1 LGKGVILM
9 KVLITGGAGFIGTNV
24 ARRLLNEKYEVT
36 ILDNFSKQIHG
47 DNKSLVS
54 DLEGK
59 VRLIIGDV
67 CDKAVFRRALK
78 DQDVVVHLA
87 AETGTGQSMYEVE
100 RYEEVNIKGTAILMD
115 FLVNDKNSKVK
126 KIVVASSRAI
136 YGEGKYSCAEHGI
149 IYPENRQAKDMEAG
163 RFEPLCPIC
172 GTDCQ
177 VLPTDEMSR
186 INPSS
191 FYGLT
196 KEMQEQTVLLFAKTL
211 GISAFAL
218 RFQNVYGPGQSL
230 KNPYTGIL
238 AIFSNLARA
247 NEPIYVFED
256 GQESRDFVYIADVVD
271 AVWRCVSPGI
281 QGVEALNVGSGQPTT
296 VLEVVQETI
305 KFFDSSSTASVTGAF
320 RHGDIRHNIGDL
332 TKVRKVIGFE
342 PQWTFAQGIHEFLSW
357 ANSQSVVAGEYEKS
371 LKEMRDR
378 GLMHG

>member
-1 LGKGVILM
+1 M
-9 KVLITGGAGFIGTNV
+9 KVLITGGAGFIGSNV
-24 ARRLLNEKYEVT
+24 ARRLLKENYEIT
-36 ILDNFSKQIHG
+36 ILDNFSEQIHG

-54 DLEGK
+54 DLQGK
-59 VRLIIGDV
+59 VRLIVGDV
-67 CDKAVFRRALK
+67 CDKTVFLGALAG
-78 DQDVVVHLA
+78 QEVVVHLA

-100 RYEEVNIKGTAILMD
+100 RYEEVNVKGTAILMD
-115 FLVNDKNSKVK
+115 FLVNDKTSQVK

-136 YGEGKYSCAEHGI
+136 YGEGKYNCAQHGI
-149 IYPENRQAKDMEAG
+149 IYPENRRTADMKEG

-172 GTDCQ
+172 GRDCQ
-177 VLPTDEMSR
+177 MVPTDEMSR

-196 KEMQEQTVLLFAKTL
+196 KQMQEQMALLFGRTL
-211 GISAFAL
+211 GIDAFAL

-256 GQESRDFVYIADVVD
+256 GQESRDFVYIDDVAD
-271 AVWRCVSPGI
+271 AVWRCVSPETH
-281 QGVEALNVGSGQPTT
+281 GVEVLNVGSGQPTT

-305 KFFDSSSTASVTGAF
+305 KFFNSSSEASVTGAF
-320 RHGDIRHNIGDL
+320 RDGDIRHNIADL
-332 TKVRKVIGFE
+332 TKATDVIGFV
-342 PQWTFAQGIHEFLSW
+342 PQWTFVQGIQLFLSW
-357 ANSQSVVAGEYEKS
+357 ANSQSVVAGQYEES

>member
-1 LGKGVILM
+1 M

-24 ARRLLNEKYEVT
+24 ARRLLNENYEIT
-36 ILDNFSKQIHG
+36 ILDNFSQQIHG
-47 DNKSLVS
+47 DNKSLAK
-54 DLEGK
+54 DLQGK
-59 VRLIIGDV
+59 VRLIVGDV
-67 CDKAVFRRALK
+67 CDKNIFLQALAG
-78 DQDVVVHLA
+78 QEVVVHLA

-100 RYEEVNIKGTAILMD
+100 RYEEVNIKGTALLMD
-115 FLVNDKNSKVK
+115 FLVNDKTSKVK

-136 YGEGKYSCAEHGI
+136 YGEGKYECAEHGI
-149 IYPENRQAKDMEAG
+149 IYPENRQVADLEGG

-172 GTDCQ
+172 GRDCQ
-177 VLPTDEMSR
+177 MVPTDEMSR

-196 KEMQEQTVLLFAKTL
+196 KQIQEQMVLLFAKTL

-247 NEPIYVFED
+247 NEPIYIFED
-256 GQESRDFVYIADVVD
+256 GQESRDFVYIADVAD
-271 AVWRCVSPGI
+271 AVWRCVSPEM
-281 QGVEALNVGSGQPTT
+281 QGVEALNVGSGQATT
-296 VLEVVQETI
+296 VLQVVLETI
-305 KFFDSSSTASVTGAF
+305 KFFDSSSNASVTGAF
-320 RHGDIRHNIGDL
+320 RDGDIRHNIADL
-332 TKVRKVIGFE
+332 TKARKVIGFE
-342 PQWTFAQGIHEFLSW
+342 PQWAFAEGIQLFLSW
-357 ANSQSVVAGEYEKS
+357 ASSQSVVAGEYEKS

>member
-1 LGKGVILM
+1 M

-24 ARRLLNEKYEVT
+24 ARRLLKENCEIT

-47 DNKSLVS
+47 DNKSLEK
-54 DLEGK
+54 DLQGK
-59 VRLIIGDV
+59 VRLIVGDV
-67 CDKAVFRRALK
+67 CDKAAFVAALAG
-78 DQDVVVHLA
+78 QDVVVHLA

-100 RYEEVNIKGTAILMD
+100 RYEEVNIKGTAVLMD
-115 FLVNDKNSKVK
+115 YLVNDKASQVK

-136 YGEGKYSCAEHGI
+136 YGEGKYKCAQHGI
-149 IYPENRQAKDMEAG
+149 VYPENRQTEDMKNG
-163 RFEPLCPIC
+163 RFEPLCPMC

-177 VLPTDEMSR
+177 MVATDEISR

-191 FYGLT
+191 FYGIT
-196 KEMQEQTVLLFAKTL
+196 KQMEEQMVLLFAKTL
-211 GISAFAL
+211 GISGFAL
-218 RFQNVYGPGQSL
+218 RYQNVYGPGQSL

-256 GQESRDFVYIADVVD
+256 GQESRDFVYIDDV
-271 AVWRCVSPGI
+271 AEATWRCVSPDTH
-281 QGVEALNVGSGQPTT
+281 GVEALNVGSGQATT
-296 VLEVVQETI
+296 VLEVVEETT
-305 KFFDSSSTASVTGAF
+305 KFFNSSSQVSVTGAF
-320 RHGDIRHNIGDL
+320 REGDIRHNIADI
-332 TKVRKVIGFE
+332 TKVSNVLGFA
-342 PQWTFAQGIHEFLSW
+342 PQWTFAQGIQLFLSW